1 MMEKYKIVLVLAIGK
16 PKEEAVLETVSADG
30 NIRYWRDEQGVN
42 HVPKR
47 SLEDIVIAK
56 Y

>member
-1 MMEKYKIVLVLAIGK
+1 MDHTMFRFLSIFAAFGLGFYVG
-16 PKEEAVLETVSADG
+16 ADG
-30 NIRYWRDEQGVN
+30 NIRYWRDEQSVN

-47 SLEDIVIAK
+47 SLEDIINEK